1 MIKNNKPY
9 ENIINKAADSIK
21 ARNYISAKEY
31 IRKALM
37 EDYHAP
43 EPQNLIGIICELSGD
58 CILAGKHY
66 RAASS
71 LDPTYK
77 PAIHNLERITSFN
90 YFIGQE
96 EPDFGT
102 QQQKSE
108 VPGSKQLISA

>member
-1 MIKNNKPY
+1 MIKNSKFY
-9 ENIINKAADSIK
+9 ENIINKAADYIK

-37 EDYHAP
+37 ADYHAP
-43 EPQNLIGIICELSGD
+43 EPQNLIGIISELSGD

-66 RAASS
+66 RAASA

-77 PAIHNLERITSFN
+77 PSIHNLERITSFN
-90 YFIGQE
+90 YFIGQD

-102 QQQKSE
+102 QEQKEE
-108 VPGSKQLISA
+108 VPDSKQLISA